1 MANKNYYETL
11 GVDKKASEADIKSAY
26 RKLAKMYHPDLH
38 PNDEAAA
45 AKFKEINEAYEVLS
59 DQQKRAAYDYELEHP
74 GARSGGGFSGA
85 GFGGFSGFGGFGDIF
100 SDIFSGFGG
109 GSSSRA
115 ADTQGEDIQKDMDE
129 VYTLFPRLA
138 ERRDQKGGSLSGGEQ
153 QMLAMGRAM
162 MANPKLLLLDEPS
175 MGLAPI
181 VVADIFQTIRR
192 LNREKKVTIVLIE
205 QNARLALKTA
215 NRAYVVETGLVKLSG
230 DAKELARDP
239 KVRDLYLGG

>member
-1 MANKNYYETL
+1 MSEPILKVENLSASYGSIVALKSVSMEVYEGEIVTIIGAN
-11 GVDKKASEADIKSAY
+11 
-26 RKLAKMYHPDLH
+26 
-38 PNDEAAA
+38 
-45 AKFKEINEAYEVLS
+45 
-59 DQQKRAAYDYELEHP
+59 
-74 GARSGGGFSGA
+74 GA
-85 GFGGFSGFGGFGDIF
+85 GKTTLLSCISGLMPYKGEITFHGEKLGGKVDSAAIVERGIIQVPEGRQIF
-100 SDIFSGFGG
+100 SELSVHENLKMGAY
-109 GSSSRA
+109 SRKKG
-115 ADTQGEDIQKDMDE
+115 DDIQKDMDE
-129 VYTLFPRLA
+129 VYALFPRLA

-181 VVADIFQTIRR
+181 VVADIFRTIRR

-230 DAKELARDP
+230 DAKELANDP

>member
-1 MANKNYYETL
+1 MSEPILKVENLSASYGSIVALKSISMEVYEGEIVAIIGAN
-11 GVDKKASEADIKSAY
+11 
-26 RKLAKMYHPDLH
+26 
-38 PNDEAAA
+38 
-45 AKFKEINEAYEVLS
+45 
-59 DQQKRAAYDYELEHP
+59 
-74 GARSGGGFSGA
+74 GA
-85 GFGGFSGFGGFGDIF
+85 GKTTLLSCISGLMPYKGEIDFKGEKLGGKIDSAAIVERGIIQVPEGRQIF
-100 SDIFSGFGG
+100 SELSVEENLKMGAY
-109 GSSSRA
+109 SRKK
-115 ADTQGEDIQKDMDE
+115 GEDIQKDMDE